1 MSRPKFGGSSGRKE
15 TEGTFYRDIAFVPSG
30 TLALKQSADATAETL
45 QSTKRIKDAADV
57 RAVSIQSSWNLNI
70 SQDQY
75 LFYYEMIPN
84 DTNRR

>member
-1 MSRPKFGGSSGRKE
+1 MNRPKFSGSSSGRKE

-57 RAVSIQSSWNLNI
+57 RAVSVLSSWNLNI
-70 SQDQY
+70 SQD
-75 LFYYEMIPN
+75 
-84 DTNRR
+84 